1 MKWLR
6 GTATSFDWLVTCF
19 DRRSG
24 VRIIRRVVASGV
36 DPRGFIGRGGEL
48 ARLEAALEQVI
59 EGTAATVVIGGEAGI
74 GKTRL
79 VDEFATRV
87 EARDGSLLS
96 GSCLPTGGRA
106 TPYAPFV
113 EALRGCIR
121 AVEPGRLPALLG
133 PGRREL
139 SRLLPELEAG
149 SPGSAVSAPL
159 VDHDVHGQARLFEA
173 ILAFLDVVSRGA
185 PCVVIVDDLQ
195 WADSG
200 TLELLQFLLRNARG
214 SRVLFV
220 LLVRTDDLDAVG
232 EVRHFLAELDRDAG
246 VDRLELGPLDRS
258 ESRDLLAARGAAT
271 LTTDRL
277 EDLTRRAGGNP
288 FYLEQLATGS
298 DRVADG
304 DRTLTPGLR
313 EVLAARLADLP
324 PRTRQVLRAA
334 AAAGRRVD
342 DEILA
347 AVLEA
352 PHAEV
357 ADALREAMGRRILVD
372 ADGIGG
378 YAFRHALLREV
389 AYDELLFGERD
400 RLHAAFAE
408 QLAQRGQVG
417 GVPVTPAELAYHW
430 DAARNVDRAIPAWI
444 DAGLAAERIY
454 AFADARRAFERALEL
469 GPEAQGIDWSEVL
482 HRAADCALLTG
493 DYRAAVELGRR
504 AIAAANSGPD
514 PDPIRVGTLQERM
527 RWYLWEAGDVEAAAA
542 AVEEALRLIPESPP
556 SRPRARALAHL
567 AGLRLVTGDA
577 EGAVEPARHALAV
590 AQATDDGAGEAALA
604 LGILGWV
611 TAAGGRVD
619 EGLALFQRGLDT
631 ADQLGGVEGI
641 ALGQT
646 NLAALLDRIGRSE
659 ASLEAATAGFERLRE
674 LGVAR
679 TYGGILA
686 GHAAKALFDLGRW
699 PEAATRAEEGLDLDP
714 LGPAAAWLHVVRARI
729 DTNQGRPDEAA
740 RHLATA
746 RSLMDGMSRS
756 RSYLPA
762 LLAAEAELAAS
773 RGDPGGAWAV
783 ADHAL
788 AAVRSGGTLD
798 PALGWVVWHVI
809 RAEADAAEVSG
820 GQSPA
825 SSPDPG
831 RPALMELGI
840 ERIERGP
847 AGDPRAA
854 ALAALCRSEL
864 DRYRGARDPAAWA
877 AVADLWS
884 VLHRPFLVAYAR
896 YREGAAHLAS
906 RGSRDAATSALRSA
920 RSTAAAL
927 GAAPLVRDITILAGH
942 ARITLEKEDTTA
954 DGRSAEHDPAVALGL
969 TAREAEVIRLLAIG
983 RSNQEIAD
991 ELFLTRK
998 TASVHVSNILGK
1010 LGVSNRVQAA
1020 AVAQRVGLVAD
1031 ATPGTSD
1038 GDR

>member
-1 MKWLR
+1 MRWVR
-6 GTATSFDWLVTCF
+6 RAATSFERLVTCL
-19 DRRSG
+19 DHRSG
-24 VRIIRRVVASGV
+24 VRIIPRVVATGV

-48 ARLEAALEQVI
+48 ARLEAALGQAI
-59 EGTAATVVIGGEAGI
+59 EGNAAIVVIGGEAGI

-79 VDEFATRV
+79 VDEFG
-87 EARDGSLLS
+87 ARAAARGGSLLS

-121 AVEPGRLPALLG
+121 AVEPGRLPSLLG

-139 SRLLPELEAG
+139 GRLLPELETGSAG
-149 SPGSAVSAPL
+149 SASAASL

-173 ILAFLDVVSRGA
+173 ILAFLHAVSLRS
-185 PCVVIVDDLQ
+185 PSVVIVDDLQ

-220 LLVRTDDLDAVG
+220 LLVRTDDLDAAG
-232 EVRHFLAELDRDAG
+232 EMGHVLAELDRDAG
-246 VDRLELGPLDRS
+246 VDRLELGPLDRA
-258 ESRDLLAARGAAT
+258 ESRDLLAARGVAS
-271 LTTDRL
+271 LTSDRL
-277 EDLTRRAGGNP
+277 EDLTRRAAGNP
-288 FYLEQLATGS
+288 FYLEQLATGP
-298 DRVADG
+298 DGIADG
-304 DRTLTPGLR
+304 DRPLTPGLH

-324 PRTRQVLRAA
+324 ARTRQVLRAA

-347 AVLEA
+347 AVLDA

-357 ADALREAMGRRILVD
+357 ADALREALSRRILVD

-408 QLAQRGQVG
+408 QLARRGQVG

-430 DAARNVDRAIPAWI
+430 DAARNIDRAVPAWI

-454 AFADARRAFERALEL
+454 AFADARRAFERALDL
-469 GPEAQGIDWSEVL
+469 GPGADDIDWSEVL

-493 DYRAAVELGRR
+493 DYRAAVELGRG
-504 AIAAANSGPD
+504 AIAFAATD
-514 PDPIRVGTLQERM
+514 PDADPVRAGTLQERM

-542 AVEEALRLIPESPP
+542 AVAEALRLIPESPP

-577 EGAVEPARHALAV
+577 EGAVAPARQALAI

-611 TAAGGRVD
+611 TAAGGQVD
-619 EGLALFQRGLDT
+619 EGLALFRQGLDT
-631 ADQLGGVEGI
+631 ADLLGGVEGI

-646 NLAALLDRIGRSE
+646 NLAALLDRVGRTE

-699 PEAATRAEEGLDLDP
+699 SEAAARAEEGLDLDP

-729 DTNQGRPDEAA
+729 DTNQGRPDDAA

-756 RSYLPA
+756 RSYEPA
-762 LLAAEAELAAS
+762 LLGAEAELAAS
-773 RGDPGGAWAV
+773 RGDPGAAWAV
-783 ADHAL
+783 AEQAL
-788 AAVRSGGTLD
+788 ASVRSGGTLD

-809 RAEADAAEVSG
+809 RAEADAAELAG
-820 GQSPA
+820 GPRPV
-825 SSPDPG
+825 SSPDAG

-847 AGDPRAA
+847 AGDPRAV
-854 ALAALCRSEL
+854 ALGALCRAEL
-864 DRYRGARDPAAWA
+864 DRYRSVRDPAAWGS
-877 AVADLWS
+877 VADGWS
-884 VLHRPFLVAYAR
+884 SLQRPFLVAYAR

-906 RGSRDAATSALRSA
+906 RGSRGAAADALRSA
-920 RSTAAAL
+920 HSIASAL
-927 GAAPLVRDITILAGH
+927 GAAALVRDVTVLAGH
-942 ARITLEKEDTTA
+942 ARIALEA
-954 DGRSAEHDPAVALGL
+954 RRLDGERAFGDAGSCGGPWPDRPRGGGHSPA
-969 TAREAEVIRLLAIG
+969 RDWSFE
-983 RSNQEIAD
+983 
-991 ELFLTRK
+991 
-998 TASVHVSNILGK
+998 
-1010 LGVSNRVQAA
+1010 
-1020 AVAQRVGLVAD
+1020 
-1031 ATPGTSD
+1031 P
-1038 GDR
+1038 GDRRRAVSDA

>member
-1 MKWLR
+1 M
-6 GTATSFDWLVTCF
+6 T
-19 DRRSG
+19 
-24 VRIIRRVVASGV
+24 
-36 DPRGFIGRGGEL
+36 
-48 ARLEAALEQVI
+48 RLEAALEQVMAGSVSI
-59 EGTAATVVIGGEAGI
+59 VVIGGEAGI

-79 VDEFATRV
+79 ADEFASRV
-87 EARDGSLLS
+87 AVRDGTLLS

-121 AVEPGRLPALLG
+121 TVEPGRLPALLG

-139 SRLLPELEAG
+139 GRLLPELETG
-149 SPGSAVSAPL
+149 SPASVGSAPL
-159 VDHDVHGQARLFEA
+159 VDPDVHGQARLFEA
-173 ILAFLDVVSRGA
+173 ILAFIQALSRGA
-185 PCVVIVDDLQ
+185 PSVVIVDDLQ

-200 TLELLQFLLRNARG
+200 TLELLQFLLRNSRG
-214 SRVLFV
+214 SKVLFV
-220 LLVRTDDLDAVG
+220 LLVRTDDLDAAG
-232 EVRHFLAELDRDAG
+232 EMRHFLAELDRDAG
-246 VDRLELGPLDRS
+246 VDRLELGPLDRA
-258 ESRDLLAARGAAT
+258 ESRDLLAARGVAS
-271 LTTDRL
+271 LPSERL
-277 EDLTRRAGGNP
+277 EGLTQRAGGNP

-298 DRVADG
+298 GGVEDG
-304 DRTLTPGLR
+304 DGPLTPGLR
-313 EVLAARLADLP
+313 EVLAARLADVP

-357 ADALREAMGRRILVD
+357 ADALREAMSRRILVD

-408 QLAQRGQVG
+408 QLGRRGQVG
-417 GVPVTPAELAYHW
+417 GVAVTPAELAYHW
-430 DAARNVDRAIPAWI
+430 DAARNVERAIPAWI
-444 DAGLAAERIY
+444 EAGLAAERIY
-454 AFADARRAFERALEL
+454 AFADARRAFERALDL
-469 GPEAQGIDWSEVL
+469 GPEADDVDWSEVL

-504 AIAAANSGPD
+504 AIASAASGPIAD
-514 PDPIRVGTLQERM
+514 PVRAGTLQERM
-527 RWYLWEAGDVEAAAA
+527 RWYLWEAGDGDAAAA
-542 AVEEALRLIPESPP
+542 AVAEAIRLIPESPP

-567 AGLRLVTGDA
+567 AGLRLITGDA
-577 EGAVEPARHALAV
+577 EGAVEPARQALA
-590 AQATDDGAGEAALA
+590 AARATDDGAGEAALA

-611 TAAGGRVD
+611 TAAGGRLD
-619 EGLALFQRGLDT
+619 EGLALFRQGLDI
-631 ADQLGGVEGI
+631 AEQLGGVEGI

-646 NLAALLDRIGRSE
+646 NLAALLDRVGRSE
-659 ASLEAATAGFERLRE
+659 ASLEAATVGFERLRE

-699 PEAATRAEEGLDLDP
+699 SEAAARVEEGLDLDP

-729 DTNQGRPDEAA
+729 DTNQGRPDDAA

-762 LLAAEAELAAS
+762 LLGAEAELAAS
-773 RGDPGGAWAV
+773 RGDRGAAWIV
-783 ADHAL
+783 AEQAL
-788 AAVRSGGTLD
+788 ASVRSGGTLD

-809 RAEADAAEVSG
+809 RAEADAAELSGGPGTVSG
-820 GQSPA
+820 PQA
-825 SSPDPG
+825 G

-847 AGDPRAA
+847 AGGRRAA
-854 ALAALCRSEL
+854 ALAALCRAEL
-864 DRYRGARDPAAWA
+864 GRYRGTRDPAAWA

-884 VLHRPFLVAYAR
+884 VLQRPFLVAYAR
-896 YREGAAHLAS
+896 YREGAAQLAS
-906 RGSRDAATSALRSA
+906 RGSRSAATDALRSA
-920 RSTAAAL
+920 SATATAL
-927 GAAPLVRDITILAGH
+927 GATPLVRDITVLAGH
-942 ARITLEKEDTTA
+942 ARIAFENEDVTDT
-954 DGRSAEHDPAVALGL
+954 GSSAVHDPAAALGL
-969 TAREAEVIRLLAIG
+969 TAREGEVIRLLAIG

-1020 AVAQRVGLVAD
+1020 AVAQQVGLVAD
-1031 ATPGTSD
+1031 MTPWTS
-1038 GDR
+1038 GEDR